1 MDSKKLLSIFCAIK
15 KNTYLCLMKISKALK
30 DNDVKAFKKIL
41 FNKLHNI
48 EGHPD
53 SWTELNNSVF
63 KITNIRKYKS
73 EHWRTGV
80 NYTYEFDVIVD
91 MKSNGYSY
99 TTWWNKRHPRT
110 ANRYYKRYV
119 ENTIREIVKHFGVM
133 EDDITEVKKI
143 VWDYL

>member
-1 MDSKKLLSIFCAIK
+1 
-15 KNTYLCLMKISKALK
+15 MKISKALK

-73 EHWRTGV
+73 EHWRTGE

-99 TTWWNKRHPRT
+99 TTRWNKRHPRT
-110 ANRYYKRYV
+110 ANRYYKKYV

>member
-1 MDSKKLLSIFCAIK
+1 MIKYYCPFFCAFK

-30 DNDVKAFKKIL
+30 DNEVKVFKKLL

-73 EHWRTGV
+73 ENLRTGV

-91 MKSNGYSY
+91 MKSNGYSF
-99 TTWWNKRHPRT
+99 TTRWNKRNPRT